1 MSSLST
7 FGTFTMARLG
17 IYVSQQALNV
27 TGNNISNINTEGYTR
42 EQLDQKAMYYGAAD
56 RFITKYSVRENGG
69 VLATG
74 VNQLR
79 DQYLD
84 IRYRNEM
91 TKVGEMETK
100 INGLGQVAEV
110 FDEVAKGEDG
120 EGVLEARFNDLL
132 QQLENLSQPQ
142 NVGQDGMDALVREA
156 AEAITVQFNDYAK
169 KLETLDENLRA
180 EFRDNVDTV
189 NATLEKIRD
198 LNTSIR
204 KSEIFGT
211 DALVQRDERNLLI
224 DKLSEQIGI
233 HVTFEMEQVGNGV
246 EVEKMVIKTSGEPNE
261 YTLIDGVYGAQISI
275 RDDETLG
282 IDISELTSVLGNL
295 DPRTPNALSPVQ
307 FRSDYV
313 GASDNWDTLKD
324 EVERMKFASPENAEA
339 YLAKINADESIT
351 HVNGKTYQYALSQAE
366 LSAEEVADG
375 KYVVHRTLVTEP
387 AAEDPGDVDPD
398 DGDAG
403 DSGDSGDSGDT
414 TDPVWDYVNISQFRI
429 TQTGD
434 TELSG
439 GLQAMR
445 ELLTEEGEY
454 ASDEDLEID
463 PNAGVKRGLPYY
475 RQALDT
481 LAREFA
487 KKMNEANTLST
498 EEYVLD
504 ESGNPTDELKYY
516 NVTGYVQDGEGHY
529 LDKDGNV
536 TDISEERVPIYELK
550 DEYKYYND
558 LKGGVLFTDRGDSSG
573 TVDKDASNITAAN
586 ISVSYGW
593 SHGATRILRS
603 KEPNAQER
611 STEQSNIDHFISMM
625 TSPHKFEFGS
635 AKEGTTFFK
644 GTFQDM
650 LTDSIA
656 GTLAKDQNI
665 TKSMLNN
672 YTATAEEINLD
683 RDSAM
688 GVDLNDEAMNM
699 MMFQKAY
706 AAACR
711 LMTTYDGMLEKL
723 INGTAV

>member
-27 TGNNISNINTEGYTR
+27 TGNNISNINTEGYSR
-42 EQLDQKAMYYGAAD
+42 QQLDQKSMYYGAAD

-100 INGLGQVAEV
+100 IKGLDQIAEV

-120 EGVLEARFNDLL
+120 EGVLEARFNDLI

-142 NVGQDGMDALVREA
+142 NVGLDGADALVREA

-169 KLETLDENLRA
+169 KLQTLDENLRA
-180 EFRDNVDTV
+180 EFRDNVDSV
-189 NATLEKIRD
+189 NATLTKIRD

-233 HVTFEMEQVGNGV
+233 HVTYEMEQVGSGV
-246 EVEKMVIKTSGEPNE
+246 EVEKMIIKTSADPGETE
-261 YTLIDGVYGAQISI
+261 YTLIDGVYGAQIRI
-275 RDDETLG
+275 RDQETLG
-282 IDISELTSVLGNL
+282 MEVSELTSALGNP
-295 DPRTPNALSPVQ
+295 DPRTLNELT
-307 FRSDYV
+307 RV
-313 GASDNWDTLKD
+313 GFQSEYIGKSEDWKD
-324 EVERMKFASPENAEA
+324 LDAEVKRLTFNSEEDAKNYEA
-339 YLAKINADESIT
+339 QINADQSVT
-351 HVNGKTYQYALSQAE
+351 NVDNKVYQYKLSQEELTDAE
-366 LSAEEVADG
+366 IAAG
-375 KYVVHRTLVTEP
+375 KYVVRRSLVTDSTE
-387 AAEDPGDVDPD
+387 AD
-398 DGDAG
+398 DEL
-403 DSGDSGDSGDT
+403 
-414 TDPVWDYVNISQFRI
+414 VYDYVNISQLRT
-429 TQTGD
+429 TQVGD

-454 ASDEDLEID
+454 ASAEDLAID
-463 PNAGVKRGLPYY
+463 PDAGVKRGLPYY

-481 LAREFA
+481 LARELA
-487 KKMNEANTLST
+487 RKMNEANTIEPKQLYEDVASVRYYDAQNNQLPT
-498 EEYVLD
+498 EYDANGKEIEPKAGYASVRYFDENDKEITEPVIKKEYI
-504 ESGNPTDELKYY
+504 EYY
-516 NVTGYVQDGEGHY
+516 N
-529 LDKDGNV
+529 
-536 TDISEERVPIYELK
+536 
-550 DEYKYYND
+550 
-558 LKGGVLFTDRGDSSG
+558 GGALFTDRGDSSG
-573 TVDKDASNITAAN
+573 MARVDAANITAAN

-593 SHGATRILRS
+593 SHGSTRILRS

-611 STEQSNIDHFISMM
+611 STEQSNIDHFITMM
-625 TSPHKFEFGS
+625 TSAHKFEFGT
-635 AKEGTTFFK
+635 ATEGTTYFK

-665 TKSMLNN
+665 TKSMLSN

>member
-42 EQLDQKAMYYGAAD
+42 EQLDQKAMYYGAGD

-100 INGLGQVAEV
+100 INGLSQVAEV

-120 EGVLEARFNDLL
+120 EGILEARFNDLL

-180 EFRDNVDTV
+180 EFRDNVDSV

-246 EVEKMVIKTSGEPNE
+246 EVEKMIIKTAGDPGEKE

-282 IDISELTSVLGNL
+282 IDISELTSALGNP
-295 DPRTPNALSPVQ
+295 DPRTPNVLSPVQ
-307 FRSDYV
+307 FRSEYV
-313 GASDNWDTLKD
+313 GASGDWNTLKD
-324 EVERMKFASPENAEA
+324 EVERLTFFTQENADA
-339 YLAKINADESIT
+339 YLNQINADKSLT
-351 HVNGKTYQYALSQAE
+351 HVNGEKTYQYAFSQSE
-366 LSAEEVADG
+366 LSAEEVAAG
-375 KYVVHRTLVTEP
+375 KYVVRRMLVTESD
-387 AAEDPGDVDPD
+387 AEDGVDA
-398 DGDAG
+398 GSGGSGNAGG
-403 DSGDSGDSGDT
+403 DSGEAAS
-414 TDPVWDYVNISQFRI
+414 PKWDYVNISQFRI

-487 KKMNEANTLST
+487 KKMNEANTMST

-504 ESGNPTDELKYY
+504 EEGNPTGELKYY
-516 NVTGYVQDGEGHY
+516 NVTGYVQDGEE
-529 LDKDGNV
+529 
-536 TDISEERVPIYELK
+536 SVPIYELK

-611 STEQSNIDHFISMM
+611 STEQSNIDHFISML
-625 TSPHKFEFGS
+625 TASHKFEFGS

>member
-27 TGNNISNINTEGYTR
+27 TGNNISNINTDGYSR
-42 EQLDQKAMYYGAAD
+42 QELDQRAMYYGAGD

-100 INGLGQVAEV
+100 INGLDQVAEV

-120 EGVLEARFNDLL
+120 EGVLEARFNDLI

-142 NVGQDGMDALVREA
+142 NVGQDGADALVREA

-169 KLETLDENLRA
+169 KLATLDENLRA
-180 EFRDNVDTV
+180 EFRDNVDSV

-233 HVTFEMEQVGNGV
+233 HVTYEMEQVGNGV
-246 EVEKMVIKTSGEPNE
+246 EVEKMIIKTAGDPGEEE

-275 RDDETLG
+275 RDNETLG
-282 IDISELTSVLGNL
+282 IDISELTSALGNL
-295 DPRTPNALSPVQ
+295 DPKEHNRLTPVDIQS
-307 FRSDYV
+307 FRPLDTSAATLPK
-313 GASDNWDTLKD
+313 GASFKD
-324 EVERMKFASPENAEA
+324 EET
-339 YLAKINADESIT
+339 AKGVVDLLNADAENLKGENNETYRFGYYTETDGTYSIRRYDIT
-351 HVNGKTYQYALSQAE
+351 EQLQTNPDLADATSAQLAASGATYMRFEVNPLWKTL
-366 LSAEEVADG
+366 
-375 KYVVHRTLVTEP
+375 
-387 AAEDPGDVDPD
+387 
-398 DGDAG
+398 
-403 DSGDSGDSGDT
+403 
-414 TDPVWDYVNISQFRI
+414 
-429 TQTGD
+429 TGD

-454 ASDEDLEID
+454 ASAEDLAID

-487 KKMNEANTLST
+487 KHMNEANTMDDATIYEAASERIGYKNASGTIYTESELPDGANLSDYT
-498 EEYVLD
+498 KVFITADKEETTDPNEYTIFKTDSEGKKVLKEEY
-504 ESGNPTDELKYY
+504 SYY
-516 NVTGYVQDGEGHY
+516 N
-529 LDKDGNV
+529 
-536 TDISEERVPIYELK
+536 
-550 DEYKYYND
+550 
-558 LKGGVLFTDRGDSSG
+558 GGVLFSNSGRTDTTGDSG
-573 TVDKDASNITAAN
+573 DEDNDPPITAAN
-586 ISVSYGW
+586 ISVAYSW
-593 SHGATRILRS
+593 SHGMTRVLRS

-611 STEQSNIDHFISMM
+611 STEQSNIDHFISMLFA
-625 TSPHKFEFGS
+625 PHTFEFGT
-635 AKEGTTFFK
+635 ATEGTTYFK

-665 TKSMLNN
+665 TKSMLSN

-683 RDSAM
+683 RDSVM

-706 AAACR
+706 SAACR

>member
-27 TGNNISNINTEGYTR
+27 TGNNISNINTDGYSR
-42 EQLDQKAMYYGAAD
+42 QELDQKAMYYGAGD

-100 INGLGQVAEV
+100 INGLDQVAEV

-120 EGVLEARFNDLL
+120 EGVLEARFNDLI

-142 NVGQDGMDALVREA
+142 NVGQDGADALVREA

-169 KLETLDENLRA
+169 KLATLDENLRA
-180 EFRDNVDTV
+180 EFRDNVDSV

-233 HVTFEMEQVGNGV
+233 HVTYEMEQVGNGV
-246 EVEKMVIKTSGEPNE
+246 EVERMIIKTAGDPGEKE

-275 RDDETLG
+275 NDAQTLG
-282 IDISELTSVLGNL
+282 INISPLTSVRGIE
-295 DPRTPNALSPVQ
+295 DPREPNALIAKEIQ
-307 FRSDYV
+307 
-313 GASDNWDTLKD
+313 GAMPKD
-324 EVERMKFASPENAEA
+324 DATAGTVFKNAETA
-339 YLAKINADESIT
+339 QSVVDLLNADEDYSNGE
-351 HVNGKTYQYALSQAE
+351 NGKTYRFGVVATGGRYTIHRYDITDQLEGDPTLAE
-366 LSAEEVADG
+366 ATSEQLAGNEGLASVQMLVDA
-375 KYVVHRTLVTEP
+375 TLV
-387 AAEDPGDVDPD
+387 
-398 DGDAG
+398 
-403 DSGDSGDSGDT
+403 S
-414 TDPVWDYVNISQFRI
+414 
-429 TQTGD
+429 QTGD

-454 ASDEDLEID
+454 ASAEDLAID

-487 KKMNEANTLST
+487 KKMNEANTMDDATIYEAASERVGYKNASGTIYTESELPDGANLSDYT
-498 EEYVLD
+498 KVFITADKEETTDPNEYTIFKTDSEGKKVLKEEY
-504 ESGNPTDELKYY
+504 SYY
-516 NVTGYVQDGEGHY
+516 N
-529 LDKDGNV
+529 
-536 TDISEERVPIYELK
+536 
-550 DEYKYYND
+550 
-558 LKGGVLFTDRGDSSG
+558 GGVLFSNNGRTDTTGDSGDEDS
-573 TVDKDASNITAAN
+573 DPPITAAN
-586 ISVSYGW
+586 ISVAYSW
-593 SHGATRILRS
+593 SHGMTRVLRS
-603 KEPNAQER
+603 KEPDAQER
-611 STEQSNIDHFISMM
+611 STEQSNIDHFISMLFA
-625 TSPHKFEFGS
+625 PHRFEFGT
-635 AKEGTTFFK
+635 ATEGTTYFK

-665 TKSMLNN
+665 TKSMLSN

-683 RDSAM
+683 RDSVM

-706 AAACR
+706 SAACR

>member
-42 EQLDQKAMYYGAAD
+42 EQLDQKAMYYGAGD

-100 INGLGQVAEV
+100 INGLSQVAEV

-120 EGVLEARFNDLL
+120 EGILEARFNDLL

-180 EFRDNVDTV
+180 EFRDNVDSV
-189 NATLEKIRD
+189 NATLEQIRD

-246 EVEKMVIKTSGEPNE
+246 EVEKMVIKTAGDPGEKE
-261 YTLIDGVYGAQISI
+261 HTLIDGVYGAQISI

-282 IDISELTSVLGNL
+282 IDISELTSALGNP
-295 DPRTPNALSPVQ
+295 DPRTPNVLSPVQ
-307 FRSDYV
+307 FRSEYV
-313 GASDNWDTLKD
+313 GASGDWNTLKD
-324 EVERMKFASPENAEA
+324 EVERLTFFTQENADA
-339 YLAKINADESIT
+339 YLNQINADKSLT
-351 HVNGKTYQYALSQAE
+351 HVNGEKTYQYAFSQSE
-366 LSAEEVADG
+366 LSAEEVAAG
-375 KYVVHRTLVTEP
+375 KYVVRRMLVTESD
-387 AAEDPGDVDPD
+387 AEDGVDAGTGGS
-398 DGDAG
+398 GDAG
-403 DSGDSGDSGDT
+403 GDSGEAAS
-414 TDPVWDYVNISQFRI
+414 PKWDYVNISQFRI

-487 KKMNEANTLST
+487 KKMNEANTMST

-504 ESGNPTDELKYY
+504 EEGNPTGELKYY
-516 NVTGYVQDGEGHY
+516 NVTGYVQDGEE
-529 LDKDGNV
+529 
-536 TDISEERVPIYELK
+536 SVPIYELK

-611 STEQSNIDHFISMM
+611 STEQSNIDHFISML
-625 TSPHKFEFGS
+625 TAPHKFEFGS

>member
-27 TGNNISNINTEGYTR
+27 TGNNISNINTDGYSR
-42 EQLDQKAMYYGAAD
+42 QELDQKAMYYGAGD

-100 INGLGQVAEV
+100 INGLNQVAEV

-120 EGVLEARFNDLL
+120 EGILEARFNDLL

-156 AEAITVQFNDYAK
+156 AEAIMVQFNDYAK

-246 EVEKMVIKTSGEPNE
+246 EVEKMIIKTSGEPNE

-282 IDISELTSVLGNL
+282 IDISELTSALGNL
-295 DPRTPNALSPVQ
+295 DPRTPNTLSPVQ
-307 FRSDYV
+307 FRSEYV
-313 GASDNWDTLKD
+313 GASGDWNTLKD
-324 EVERMKFASPENAEA
+324 EVERMNFSSQEKAEA

-351 HVNGKTYQYALSQAE
+351 RVNGKIYQYALSQEE
-366 LSAEEVADG
+366 LSDEEKEAG
-375 KYVVHRTLVTEP
+375 KYVVRRTLVTEP
-387 AAEDPGDVDPD
+387 AAEDPDAPADP
-398 DGDAG
+398 GDA
-403 DSGDSGDSGDT
+403 T
-414 TDPVWDYVNISQFRI
+414 PAWDYVNISQFRI

-454 ASDEDLEID
+454 ASDEDLAID
-463 PNAGVKRGLPYY
+463 PDAGVKRGLPYY

-504 ESGNPTDELKYY
+504 EEGNPTSELKYY
-516 NVTGYVQDGEGHY
+516 NVTGYVQDGEE
-529 LDKDGNV
+529 
-536 TDISEERVPIYELK
+536 SVPIYELK

-611 STEQSNIDHFISMM
+611 STEQSNIDHFISML
-625 TSPHKFEFGS
+625 TAPHKFEFGS

-665 TKSMLNN
+665 TKSMLSN

>member
-27 TGNNISNINTEGYTR
+27 TGNNISNINTDGYSR
-42 EQLDQKAMYYGAAD
+42 QELDQKAMYYGAGD

-100 INGLGQVAEV
+100 INGLNQVAEV

-180 EFRDNVDTV
+180 EFRDRVDTV

-233 HVTFEMEQVGNGV
+233 HVTYEMESVGNGV
-246 EVEKMVIKTSGEPNE
+246 EVEKMIITTAGDPEDDE

-275 RDDETLG
+275 NDATTLG
-282 IDISELTSVLGNL
+282 INISPLTSALGNR
-295 DPRTPNALSPVQ
+295 DPKEPNALI
-307 FRSDYV
+307 
-313 GASDNWDTLKD
+313 AKD
-324 EVERMKFASPENAEA
+324 IQAAAPMDDSTADPTFKSKETAQSIVD
-339 YLAKINADESIT
+339 LLNADKNYSNGE
-351 HVNGKTYQYALSQAE
+351 NGKTYRFGVVASGGRYAISRYDITDQLEDDPTLAE
-366 LSAEEVADG
+366 ATSEQLAGIEGLASVQMLVDA
-375 KYVVHRTLVTEP
+375 TLV
-387 AAEDPGDVDPD
+387 
-398 DGDAG
+398 
-403 DSGDSGDSGDT
+403 SK
-414 TDPVWDYVNISQFRI
+414 
-429 TQTGD
+429 TGD
-434 TELSG
+434 TDLSG

-454 ASDEDLEID
+454 ASDEDLAID

-504 ESGNPTDELKYY
+504 EQGNPTSELKYY
-516 NVTGYVQDGEGHY
+516 NVTGYVQDGEE
-529 LDKDGNV
+529 
-536 TDISEERVPIYELK
+536 SVPIYELK

-611 STEQSNIDHFISMM
+611 STEQSNIDHFISML

-635 AKEGTTFFK
+635 AREGTTFFK

-665 TKSMLNN
+665 TKSMLSN

>member
-27 TGNNISNINTEGYTR
+27 TGNNISNINTEGYSR
-42 EQLDQKAMYYGAAD
+42 QALDQKAMYYGAGD

-100 INGLGQVAEV
+100 INGLNQVAEV

-120 EGVLEARFNDLL
+120 EGVLEARFNDLI
-132 QQLENLSQPQ
+132 QQMENLSQPQ
-142 NVGQDGMDALVREA
+142 NVGQDGTDALVREA

-169 KLETLDENLRA
+169 KLQTLDENLRA
-180 EFRDNVDTV
+180 EFRDNIDTV
-189 NATLEKIRD
+189 NATLTKIRD

-233 HVTFEMEQVGNGV
+233 HVTYEMEQIGNGA
-246 EVEKMVIKTSGEPNE
+246 EVEKMVIKTSGDPGEKE

-275 RDDETLG
+275 RDEETLG
-282 IDISELTSVLGNL
+282 IDISRLTSALGNA
-295 DPRTPNALSPVQ
+295 DPKEPNTLTMIGMRSLTPLGEDADLSADATYKTAETAEKIAAMLN
-307 FRSDYV
+307 SDTQYLAGENGETYRFGV
-313 GASDNWDTLKD
+313 
-324 EVERMKFASPENAEA
+324 VEQEGKYSVRRYDITAKPELAEA
-339 YLAKINADESIT
+339 TSAQLEESDADF
-351 HVNGKTYQYALSQAE
+351 
-366 LSAEEVADG
+366 AD
-375 KYVVHRTLVTEP
+375 VE
-387 AAEDPGDVDPD
+387 ADPLW
-398 DGDAG
+398 A
-403 DSGDSGDSGDT
+403 
-414 TDPVWDYVNISQFRI
+414 

-454 ASDEDLEID
+454 ASDEDLKID

-487 KKMNEANTLST
+487 KRMNEANTLST

-504 ESGNPTDELKYY
+504 EKGNPTSELKYY
-516 NVTGYVQDGEGHY
+516 DVNNVIGYVQDEDNNF
-529 LDKDGNV
+529 LDKDGKIT
-536 TDISEERVPIYELK
+536 TDPEKRVPIYALK
-550 DEYKYYND
+550 DEYKYFDD

-573 TVDKDASNITAAN
+573 TVDRDASNITAAN

-611 STEQSNIDHFISMM
+611 STEQSNIDHFISML

-665 TKSMLNN
+665 TKSMLGN

-683 RDSAM
+683 RDAAM